1 MRVRVFKITQFE
13 GYPRKTD
20 KFGLAVLMLEQSCTF
35 ILKKKPTFKRKN
47 ETGHLKKHNNQ
58 KYENTKYNIMSVFC
72 SCNFITLLL
81 CTYM

>member
-35 ILKKKPTFKRKN
+35 ILKKSQL
-47 ETGHLKKHNNQ
+47 LKGK
-58 KYENTKYNIMSVFC
+58 TKQG
-72 SCNFITLLL
+72 T
-81 CTYM
+81 